1 MCVGARMR
9 PLCIMVIEDYEV
21 LRDTI
26 CRVLRK
32 DGHEVVDVAM
42 AEDVDDTPVGFVPD
56 LYIVDLNLPGEDG
69 MSLVARIRRSEPSV
83 GIVIVSARSAVT
95 DRIDGYS
102 SGANIYLTKPV
113 ALDELRAVIAGFVQ
127 RLVEVEKGKDS
138 PFVLHPLRMQL
149 NGPAYPVRVTQAEQV
164 LLAAFARAAQQS
176 LEHWQVAAHL
186 GQGEELSK
194 ENLEVKL
201 GRLRKKLIACGAP
214 PPAIQ
219 SIRGVGYRLCVPVRV
234 KNG

>member
-1 MCVGARMR
+1 MR
-9 PLCIMVIEDYEV
+9 PLRILVIEDYEV

-26 CRVLRK
+26 CRVLSE
-32 DGHEVVDVAM
+32 DGHEVVGVAM

-69 MSLVARIRRSEPSV
+69 ISLATRIRRSEPSV
-83 GIVIVSARSAVT
+83 GIVIVSARSHVS

-113 ALDELRAVIAGFVQ
+113 ALEELRAVVTGFVH
-127 RLVEVEKGKDS
+127 RLVEVESSKENA
-138 PFVLHPLRMQL
+138 FVLHQLRMQVS
-149 NGPAYPVRVTQAEQV
+149 GPAYSARLTQAEQV
-164 LLAAFARAAQQS
+164 LLAAFARTAQQS

-186 GQGEELSK
+186 GQGEDLSK

-214 PPAIQ
+214 SPAIQ

-234 KNG
+234 LNE